1 MTAMTWQESS
11 FNDAILLKLA
21 REIAM
26 DIRPIDEILKSYEVD
41 TYAWDVI
48 QQNFTFKGYLRGAI
62 EEWNSATNTQ
72 ERVRLKALAMVEEA
86 LPEFYGRMH
95 DADEALQHKTE
106 VLKTI
111 TKLAGLERQVGEL
124 GGGEKFTVTINLG
137 ADQQVRI
144 EKDITPQVTIAADVE
159 EADAIAAEWE
169 TLTSSD
175 EEEEE

>member
-11 FNDAILLKLA
+11 FNDAILLRLA

-26 DIRPIDEILKSYEVD
+26 DIRTTDEILKTYEID
-41 TYAWDVI
+41 ESRWQLI
-48 QQNFTFKGYLRGAI
+48 QQNHTFKGYLRGAI
-62 EEWNSATNTQ
+62 EEWSSATNAQ
-72 ERVRLKALAMVEEA
+72 ERVRAKALAMVEES
-86 LPEFYGRMH
+86 LPEFYSRLH

-111 TKLAGLERQVGEL
+111 TKLAGLESKPGEA

-159 EADAIAAEWE
+159 EADLIAAEWE
-169 TLTSSD
+169 SLTSDD
-175 EEEEE
+175 EGEE